1 MSNSEKIYTGLC
13 IFFVSL
19 IVLGNMVYQKF
30 VSLQFPFYKFEL
42 SVGAILYPLTFLIT
56 DLIVE
61 CYGKEKAQFCVKL
74 AVCIN
79 ILVVMIITFMDYLPA
94 TTWSK
99 INDAMFHDVFGYYGV
114 AVIGSIIA
122 CYTSQVIDVRLYLFI
137 NKLTNGQYLWLRNI
151 VSTSISLFI
160 DTIVIIVFMTT
171 FNIFPVEQMWMLIA
185 NSYSWKLFF
194 TVCSVPLFYVGV
206 FTLKYFTDFKSPLP
220 SAQTPPPIHSIAVEH
235 YSSD

>member
-19 IVLGNMVYQKF
+19 IVLGNMVSQKF
-30 VSLQFPFYKFEL
+30 VILQLSFYKFEL
-42 SVGAILYPLTFLIT
+42 SVGVILYPLTFLVT

-61 CYGKEKAQFCVKL
+61 CFGKEKAQFCVKL
-74 AVCIN
+74 AVFIN
-79 ILVVMIITFMDYLPA
+79 ILVVIIITFMDCLPA

-99 INDAMFHDVFGYYGV
+99 INDEMFHDVFVYYRV
-114 AVIGSIIA
+114 AFIGSMIA

-137 NKLTNGQYLWLRNI
+137 SKLTNGQYLWLRNI

-160 DTIVIIVFMTT
+160 DTIIIIVFMTT
-171 FNIFPVEQMWMLIA
+171 FNIFPIEQMWILIA

-194 TVCSVPLFYVGV
+194 TICSAPLFYAGIL
-206 FTLKYFTDFKSPLP
+206 TIKYLSDFKP
-220 SAQTPPPIHSIAVEH
+220 SLTQGVIQ
-235 YSSD
+235 

>member
-1 MSNSEKIYTGLC
+1 
-13 IFFVSL
+13 
-19 IVLGNMVYQKF
+19 MVYQKF

-99 INDAMFHDVFGYYGV
+99 INDEMFHNVFGYYGV

-122 CYTSQVIDVRLYLFI
+122 CYISQIIDVRLYLFI
-137 NKLTNGQYLWLRNI
+137 SKITNGQYLWLRNI

-160 DTIVIIVFMTT
+160 DTIVVIVFMTT

-194 TVCSVPLFYVGV
+194 TICGVPLLYIGILTIKHFS
-206 FTLKYFTDFKSPLP
+206 DFKP
-220 SAQTPPPIHSIAVEH
+220 SLS
-235 YSSD
+235 

>member
-1 MSNSEKIYTGLC
+1 M
-13 IFFVSL
+13 
-19 IVLGNMVYQKF
+19 LGNMVYQKF

-42 SVGAILYPLTFLIT
+42 SVGAILYPLTFLVT

-99 INDAMFHDVFGYYGV
+99 INDEVFHNVFGYYGV

-122 CYTSQVIDVRLYLFI
+122 CYISQIIDVRLYLFI
-137 NKLTNGQYLWLRNI
+137 SKITNGQYLWLRNI
-151 VSTSISLFI
+151 VGTSISLFI
-160 DTIVIIVFMTT
+160 DTIVVIVFMTT
-171 FNIFPVEQMWMLIA
+171 FNIFPVEQM
-185 NSYSWKLFF
+185 
-194 TVCSVPLFYVGV
+194 
-206 FTLKYFTDFKSPLP
+206 
-220 SAQTPPPIHSIAVEH
+220 
-235 YSSD
+235 